1 MQMHIPDFWVEERGL
16 RSGGASVQGAMD
28 ARTHKVARAAEAPK
42 KGRPKQKARST
53 KVDEKITAQ
62 LMEKVL

>member
-1 MQMHIPDFWVEERGL
+1 M
-16 RSGGASVQGAMD
+16 QGAMD

-62 LMEKVL
+62 LME